1 MVLDQIEHIADLI
14 DGAIGIIRRRRRP
27 AAPLRTIHGAQIAVL
42 IGPFIPN
49 MHIVFLQ
56 PTHVRG
62 PLQEP
67 QQLIGESLEKH
78 RFRGEQRKILAQ
90 VESHLLTEQADGA
103 RARAIGLQRA
113 LRQNTT
119 YQILIRHGN
128 VGFRACRNASTNIS
142 KLFRC
147 QSHACKLNS
156 TKSQVKHIRPR
167 VDGSCAFRNA
177 SL

>member
-1 MVLDQIEHIADLI
+1 MVLDQIEHIANLI
-14 DGAIGIIRRRRRP
+14 DGAIWIIRRRRRP

-56 PTHVRG
+56 PTHIRG
-62 PLQEP
+62 TLQEP
-67 QQLIGESLEKH
+67 QQLIGKSLEKH
-78 RFRGEQRKILAQ
+78 RFRSEQRKILAQ
-90 VESHLLTEQADGA
+90 VESHLLAEQTDGA

-113 LRQNTT
+113 LRQDTT
-119 YQILIRHGN
+119 HQILIWHGN
-128 VGFRACRNASTNIS
+128 AGFRACRNASTNIC

-156 TKSQVKHIRPR
+156 TESQVKHIPPAR
-167 VDGSCAFRNA
+167 
-177 SL
+177 